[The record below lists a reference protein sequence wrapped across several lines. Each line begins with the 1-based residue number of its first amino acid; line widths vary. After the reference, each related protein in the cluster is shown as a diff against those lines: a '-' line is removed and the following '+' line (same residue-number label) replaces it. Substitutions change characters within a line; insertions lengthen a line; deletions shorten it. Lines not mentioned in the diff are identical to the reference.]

1 MADQASPTTDAPVGE
16 PDPQLLRV
24 LADLDNLRKR
34 YERRLAAEAAA
45 ERGRVVASWLPIV
58 DDLERALEQSKG
70 EGGAP
75 TAALGEGLRA
85 VYEHALAVLDRLG
98 FARFDDVGRAF
109 DPARHEAVATVAADE
124 APGTVTAAVRPG
136 YETPHEV
143 VRPARVV
150 VARPSG

>member
-1 MADQASPTTDAPVGE
+1 VADQATPTTDALVEE

-45 ERGRVVASWLPIV
+45 ERARVVASWLPIV
-58 DDLERALEQSKG
+58 DDLERALEQG

-75 TAALGEGLRA
+75 TGALGEGLRA
-85 VYEHALAVLDRLG
+85 VYEQALAVLDRLG
-98 FARFDDVGRAF
+98 FARFDDIGRTF
-109 DPARHEAVATVAADE
+109 DPARHEAVATVATDE

-136 YETPHEV
+136 YETPDEV
-143 VRPARVV
+143 LRPARVV